1 MLKWRPL
8 LSDTETT
15 TIDFTISLVNNIRA
29 AEVPGGVVLAAH
41 EDVFNGLTF
50 VPDVHLEKT
59 PETRPQIGA
68 LWELKPGK
76 PDL

>member
-29 AEVPGGVVLAAH
+29 AEVPGGVVLAI
-41 EDVFNGLTF
+41 
-50 VPDVHLEKT
+50 
-59 PETRPQIGA
+59 Q
-68 LWELKPGK
+68 
-76 PDL
+76 

>member
-8 LSDTETT
+8 LSETETT
-15 TIDFTISLVNNIRA
+15 TIDFTVSLVNNIRA
-29 AEVPGGVVLAAH
+29 AEVPGGVVLVIH

-59 PETRPQIGA
+59 RESRPQIGV

-76 PDL
+76 PEL